1 MNDPQDPIV
10 ALAEHALQSS
20 SAAFSADEVTAATMI
35 LLDTVAVGIAGC
47 NATYADAVHGLAPRW
62 GGNGPCR
69 ALGRGSGLPAAS
81 AAFLNAYQI
90 HGQEYDCVHEPA
102 VVHPMAA
109 IMATALA
116 ELEQLSQGGD
126 ETGVSGRQW
135 LDALSAAVDVAI
147 TVGLS
152 AQTGLRFFR
161 PATAGA
167 FGAAAVAAR
176 LRGFNHEQTVL
187 TFGHLYSQL
196 CGTMQAHTEGS
207 AVLPMQIGFNARN
220 AVIAADLAS
229 AGISAPAQ
237 VISGPYGYH
246 ELFEPGGKIADL
258 LPQLG
263 QRHRITELSYKPFP
277 TGRATHGGLDGILT
291 LLREHEFD
299 SADVT
304 SVKLWGPPLIPRL
317 VARPVSLGMPANYAR
332 LCMQYVGAIALAHGT
347 VGLFDFDEKTLKSE
361 RINALA
367 NRIEI
372 IDDGSPDPNALVPQ
386 RVEITL
392 GSGEV
397 LTADLPEVIGSP
409 AKPLS
414 HDGNLGKIR
423 HCLQFAEFSDTQAN
437 ALIDTGL
444 RVTELA
450 DVGECLQHAWRAD
463 HS

>member
-1 MNDPQDPIV
+1 MNDKQDPIV
-10 ALAEHALQSS
+10 SLAEHALQST
-20 SAAFSADEVTAATMI
+20 SAAFTADQVSAATMI
-35 LLDTVAVGIAGC
+35 LLDTVAVGIAGS
-47 NATYADAVHGLAPRW
+47 NATYADSVHQLAPRW

-69 ALGRGSGLPAAS
+69 AMGRGSGLPAAS

-116 ELEQLSQGGD
+116 ELEQLAQGGD
-126 ETGVSGRQW
+126 QTGVTGRQW

-176 LRGFNHEQTVL
+176 LRGFNQEQTLL
-187 TFGHLYSQL
+187 TFGHMYSQL

-229 AGISAPAQ
+229 ADISAPSQ
-237 VISGPYGYH
+237 VIGGPYGYH
-246 ELFEPGGKIADL
+246 ELFEPGGQIADL

-263 QRHRITELSYKPFP
+263 KRHRITELSYKPFP

-299 SADVT
+299 AADVT

-317 VARPVSLGMPANYAR
+317 VARPVSAGMPANYAR
-332 LCMQYVGAIALAHGT
+332 LCMQYVGAVALAHGT
-347 VGLFDFDEKTLKSE
+347 VGLFDFDAETLKSD
-361 RINALA
+361 RIQALA
-367 NRIEI
+367 NRIEV
-372 IDDGSPDPNALVPQ
+372 IDDGSPDPNALLPQ
-386 RVEITL
+386 RVQITL
-392 GSGEV
+392 SSGEE
-397 LTADLPEVIGSP
+397 LTTDLPQVIGSP
-409 AKPLS
+409 EKPLT
-414 HDGNLGKIR
+414 HDENLAKIR
-423 HCLQFAEFSDTQAN
+423 HCLKFAEFAQAQTE
-437 ALIDTGL
+437 ALIETGL

-450 DVGECLQHAWRAD
+450 DVGECLQHAWQAD
-463 HS
+463 RS